1 MNTATHTLDVLILIT
16 NILND
21 FGVSI
26 IMRSA
31 EIYAMKSNNKIFK
44 ELVNF
49 INDSNIDIKLNSLNL
64 ICDML
69 EKCTDKIKVNFF
81 LFICIAFPPLIFI
94 SFNIIVFII
103 IIFKRI
109 TLNLNYNI
117 SNLLSNYVNNYNYT
131 CDIRRKRYI
140 CLFVNL
146 FVSWF
151 IIFYLFVYFENS
163 EFDLNFALLKNKI
176 EKQIAGCFGRC
187 AIKGDT

>member
-1 MNTATHTLDVLILIT
+1 LQYENSFGYIQENKEVVEILYNILINYDAMNTATHTLDVLILIT

-69 EKCTDKIKVNFF
+69 EKCTDKIKVKNF
-81 LFICIAFPPLIFI
+81 I
-94 SFNIIVFII
+94 NIIKITKLKII
-103 IIFKRI
+103 KCKNIF
-109 TLNLNYNI
+109 
-117 SNLLSNYVNNYNYT
+117 V
-131 CDIRRKRYI
+131 
-140 CLFVNL
+140 
-146 FVSWF
+146 
-151 IIFYLFVYFENS
+151 
-163 EFDLNFALLKNKI
+163 
-176 EKQIAGCFGRC
+176 
-187 AIKGDT
+187 